1 MYIPGD
7 PYFLLA
13 CPPDHLISLLPGDL
27 RRLQSKSLGKR
38 RLEESRREQR
48 QPQTGK
54 IRDSLSAAF
63 LLSYSEMGE
72 RFNLLFDERICI
84 MNDTRDGIVTLN
96 QS

>member
-7 PYFLLA
+7 PHFLLA
-13 CPPDHLISLLPGDL
+13 RLPDYLISLLL
-27 RRLQSKSLGKR
+27 RVLRLLQSKSLGKH
-38 RLEESRREQR
+38 RLEESRQER
-48 QPQTGK
+48 QEPQTKK

-63 LLSYSEMGE
+63 SLSCSEVGE
-72 RFNLLFDERICI
+72 QSNLLFDEHLCI